1 MGLYSRL
8 KLPDG
13 FDRDLKLLLYSM
25 ASRRVVMGFLQ
36 VVRAIYFALLGFS
49 PITIGLLLS
58 MSTLV
63 SAFHHITFGL
73 LSDRFGRKPFLLLGG
88 FFATIRMV
96 IFAFSTDFW
105 LLALGQGV
113 GALGE
118 GVGAGQ
124 PVVAGYI
131 TDRTSRKQRAPVFTT
146 LAVTNAI
153 AATAGSLMAGLPIYF
168 QKSLQLTVVEA
179 HSLLF
184 WVGTAASALSLLLIL
199 PLGEMKPERG
209 GEIEV
214 KGRLLEVKSWDVIGR
229 FSLVRS
235 TSGLGWGLIQSL
247 LPLYF
252 FMRFGVGSETL
263 GPIYAVTTF
272 LSIFSYLL
280 IPSIVKR
287 FGDINSLIASRLL
300 TAGLT
305 AAFSLTSLYPLAIA
319 LLIVFRTIILTT
331 MPIRQSFATTIVD
344 PEETATAIGISNF
357 SRMTLRSIAPT
368 VAGYMFETLS
378 LSLPFLL
385 GGGLIA
391 ANAMLYQVFFKPKNK
406 QSQDSARQF

>member
-1 MGLYSRL
+1 MRQYSRL

-13 FDRDLKLLLYSM
+13 FDRYMKLLLCSM
-25 ASRRVVMGFLQ
+25 ASRHVVMGFLQ

-49 PITIGLLLS
+49 PIAIGILLS
-58 MSTLV
+58 VATFV
-63 SAFHHITFGL
+63 SAIHSITFGL

-88 FFATIRMV
+88 FFATMRMV

-105 LLALGQGV
+105 LLALGQGI

-118 GVGAGQ
+118 GAGAGQ
-124 PVVAGYI
+124 PVVSGYI
-131 TDRTSRKQRAPVFTT
+131 ADKTNSRQRTPVFRT

-153 AATAGSLMAGLPIYF
+153 ATTTGSLMAGLPTYF
-168 QKSLQLTVVEA
+168 QKSLQLNVVEA

-184 WVGTAASALSLLLIL
+184 WVGTAASAVSLLLIV
-199 PLGEMKPERG
+199 PIGEMKPERS
-209 GEIEV
+209 GEIGV
-214 KGRLLEVKSWDVIGR
+214 KGRFLEVKSWGVIGR

-252 FMRFGVGSETL
+252 FIRFGVGSETL

-280 IPSIVKR
+280 IPRIVER
-287 FGDINSLIASRLL
+287 FGDISTIIASRLL

-305 AAFSLTSLYPLAIA
+305 AAFSMTSLYPLAIA
-319 LLIVFRTIILTT
+319 LLIVFRTIILFT
-331 MPIRQSFATTIVD
+331 MPIRQSFATSIVD
-344 PEETATAIGISNF
+344 PKETATAIGISSF
-357 SRMTLRSIAPT
+357 SRMALRSIAPT

-378 LSLPFLL
+378 LSLPFLS
-385 GGGLIA
+385 GAGLVA
-391 ANAMLYQVFFKPKNK
+391 ANAILYQVFFQPKNK
-406 QSQDSARQF
+406 